1 MWKEIK
7 QQVADSCPD
16 LNPQGTDFY
25 QVVLGEFI
33 NQTKCAS
40 EDELLAYLFEDG
52 VVSRQGIY
60 AYQNEKLAS
69 PDDDSGGRNTPPKP
83 GLDWGSVVRQGFGG
97 ALATAGAAGIIY
109 GAGHLGR
116 KLYQK
121 SVRNK
126 RLNEIYKFHPE
137 VRSMDKNLV
146 NATMKDI
153 ERFNPSA
160 AASPLVAGS
169 IIKDI
174 DLNRGQFDVDKAK
187 SISDIKD
194 RGEDTLHQV
203 MESGSAGFGEYGKES
218 FKKFGP
224 NRVKK
229 QASDNEFVS
238 SKNFFK
244 K

>member
-33 NQTKCAS
+33 DQTKCAS
-40 EDELLAYLFEDG
+40 EDELLTYLFEDG

-60 AYQNEKLAS
+60 EYQNEKLAA
-69 PDDDSGGRNTPPKP
+69 NTKRTPS
-83 GLDWGSVVRQGFGG
+83 LDWGSVVRQGFGG

-116 KLYQK
+116 KLYQR

-137 VRSMDKNLV
+137 VKSMDKTLV

-194 RGEDTLHQV
+194 RGEDVLHQM
-203 MESGSAGFGEYGKES
+203 MESSTDGFSEYGKES

-224 NRVKK
+224 KTKK
-229 QASDNEFVS
+229 ASDNEFVS